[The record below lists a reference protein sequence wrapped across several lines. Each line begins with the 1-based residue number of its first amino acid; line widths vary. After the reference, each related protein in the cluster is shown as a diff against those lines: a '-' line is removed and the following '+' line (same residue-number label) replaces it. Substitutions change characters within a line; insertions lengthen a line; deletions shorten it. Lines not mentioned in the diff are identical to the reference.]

1 MAKNYLLRV
10 ISSSDHDLSKDQLI
24 DLIQKTGSDRYDK
37 TRKQMFDGFYSQYNV
52 DFFAV
57 SADESNL
64 DIELARLLNDF
75 PKKTLGD
82 RKQAIAPDIAII
94 YDADKCEM
102 INNVYEELE
111 TSDCYRFIGKPER
124 ALVDVR
130 EVK

>member
-64 DIELARLLNDF
+64 DI
-75 PKKTLGD
+75 
-82 RKQAIAPDIAII
+82 
-94 YDADKCEM
+94 
-102 INNVYEELE
+102 
-111 TSDCYRFIGKPER
+111 
-124 ALVDVR
+124 
-130 EVK
+130 